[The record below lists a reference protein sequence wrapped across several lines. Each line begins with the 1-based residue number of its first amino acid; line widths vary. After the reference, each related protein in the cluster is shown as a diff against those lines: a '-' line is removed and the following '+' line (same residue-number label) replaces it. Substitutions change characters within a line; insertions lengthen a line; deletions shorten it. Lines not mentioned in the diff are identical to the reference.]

1 MRFGNISGKFILI
14 EQNSQPCGA
23 GCFAF
28 SREGGNNGR
37 QYLPEL
43 ASCAECGRVGKIL
56 WLLLAASPP
65 GDVLFWWQKRTR
77 KPPAISTRW
86 THEKGAA
93 RPFQPQRRSRS
104 GKMRAASLNAFFFRF
119 SDLESLRDGRYGQV
133 HSLSAARQPQ
143 ADSSRYRCPK
153 RSPAGSCRAATERP
167 SNGGTQKSVK
177 RLSSTLRKEDCKTKK
192 SRKPKLPG
200 IFWR

>member
-104 GKMRAASLNAFFFRF
+104 GKMLAASLNAFFFFASPIWSRCAT
-119 SDLESLRDGRYGQV
+119 DGTVKYILYLLRDSRR
-133 HSLSAARQPQ
+133 LTAADTAARSAPLRGAVAQ
-143 ADSSRYRCPK
+143 
-153 RSPAGSCRAATERP
+153 
-167 SNGGTQKSVK
+167 
-177 RLSSTLRKEDCKTKK
+177 RLRGLLMAEHKK
-192 SRKPKLPG
+192 A
-200 IFWR
+200 